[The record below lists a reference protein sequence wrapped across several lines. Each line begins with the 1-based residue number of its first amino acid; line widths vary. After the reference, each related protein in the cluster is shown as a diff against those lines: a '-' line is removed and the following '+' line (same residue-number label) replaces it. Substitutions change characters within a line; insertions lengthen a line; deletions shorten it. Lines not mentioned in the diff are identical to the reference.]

1 MKSLRS
7 SRVKIRSA
15 AAKSRTSS
23 CSSSRTSKGRVA
35 KDPLDGLLGQL
46 ERGRARVPVARKG
59 KPQAMLISMREF
71 ARLRAIDESPHAEI
85 IGRLLFAR

>member
-7 SRVKIRSA
+7 TPV
-15 AAKSRTSS
+15 KSRSPS
-23 CSSSRTSKGRVA
+23 VKSVSAKAVGA
-35 KDPLDGLLGQL
+35 KDPLAGLLGQL
-46 ERGRARVPVARKG
+46 KRGRARVPVARKG
-59 KPQAMLISMREF
+59 LPQAMLISMGEF

>member
-7 SRVKIRSA
+7 TPV
-15 AAKSRTSS
+15 KSRSVSAKT
-23 CSSSRTSKGRVA
+23 RVAKVLGA
-35 KDPLDGLLGQL
+35 KDPLAGLLGQL
-46 ERGRARVPVARKG
+46 KRGRARVPVARKG
-59 KPQAMLISMREF
+59 LPPAVLISMGEF